1 MIHRIRTRLLL
12 VNVLI
17 VAVPLIGLGFARFY
31 EREMLRAHED
41 DLIHQARLLAAM
53 IAADPRGPRLAERQA
68 VLARVARDSRTRL
81 RLVDRNGRVVADSA
95 GAGAEPVAGR
105 REIRAALAARYGAAT
120 RVIEE
125 RGVTVLYSAL
135 PIVAGGEVLGAVY
148 GSRSTAP
155 VQAAMWRLRRS
166 IFTVLGVAVA
176 ATAVLSLFLAATVS
190 RPLGRLAAAARR
202 MAAGDRRAGTGGRR
216 EYVPGR
222 LVSRRDEIGELAGAV
237 DDMARQLEA
246 RAEETAELAA
256 NVCHE
261 LKSPLTGLRG
271 AAELLAGGEVT
282 DPVDRRRF
290 LDNIVAD
297 VDRLDALVTRLL
309 ELSRAS
315 ADGEP
320 WELVDLREPVAAGAR
335 LAAVDLELGPRPIPV
350 RGRPGH
356 LASAVRNLV
365 ENALVHREP
374 GSRVAVALAARRG
387 VAAVEV
393 INRGSPIPAA
403 IAAKIWGRFYTTR
416 GADGGTGLGLPIVAA
431 VARAHGGEARLASST
446 AGATTFAIE
455 LPIATPLSRSR

>member
-1 MIHRIRTRLLL
+1 
-12 VNVLI
+12 
-17 VAVPLIGLGFARFY
+17 
-31 EREMLRAHED
+31 
-41 DLIHQARLLAAM
+41 
-53 IAADPRGPRLAERQA
+53 
-68 VLARVARDSRTRL
+68 
-81 RLVDRNGRVVADSA
+81 
-95 GAGAEPVAGR
+95 
-105 REIRAALAARYGAAT
+105 
-120 RVIEE
+120 
-125 RGVTVLYSAL
+125 
-135 PIVAGGEVLGAVY
+135 
-148 GSRSTAP
+148 
-155 VQAAMWRLRRS
+155 
-166 IFTVLGVAVA
+166 
-176 ATAVLSLFLAATVS
+176 
-190 RPLGRLAAAARR
+190 
-202 MAAGDRRAGTGGRR
+202 
-216 EYVPGR
+216 
-222 LVSRRDEIGELAGAV
+222 VSRRDEIGELAGAV

-309 ELSRAS
+309 ELSRVS

-431 VARAHGGEARLASST
+431 VEVINRGSPIPAAIAAKIWGRFYTTRGADGGTGLGLPIVAAVARAHGGEARLASST